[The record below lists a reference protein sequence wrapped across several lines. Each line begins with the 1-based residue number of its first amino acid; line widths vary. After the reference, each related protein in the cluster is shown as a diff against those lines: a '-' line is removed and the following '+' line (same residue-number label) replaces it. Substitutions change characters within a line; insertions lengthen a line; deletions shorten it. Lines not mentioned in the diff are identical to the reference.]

1 MVILPINSS
10 KNCFFY
16 KLFVIIKQE
25 KRNQSGTLHCKNS
38 NRQFRKCKRNNK
50 KSSRKKLVRSV
61 QQKEISSSYWWNN
74 QIETSQ
80 EYLLEMKP
88 KESLYKEVEQ
98 EIRKLHPYKVPEIFA
113 EEIKEGLNEYLDWI
127 EKETK

>member
-1 MVILPINSS
+1 MTKYYNIKTAIDS
-10 KNCFFY
+10 KEIASEIT
-16 KLFVIIKQE
+16 KSLLE
-25 KRNQSGTLHCKNS
+25 KR
-38 NRQFRKCKRNNK
+38 
-50 KSSRKKLVRSV
+50 LVSSV

-80 EYLLEMKP
+80 EYLLEMKT

-98 EIRKLHPYKVPEIFA
+98 EIRKLHSYKVPEIFA
-113 EEIKEGLNEYLDWI
+113 EEIKEGLNEYLQWI